1 MWPKSHLATEHLPD
15 NCVITPI
22 FSLSNTLTSQQV
34 FHTQIGNHHIAAF
47 LITYVQYFSYFH
59 LPTSVSALQCFHFS
73 HYKNGTNNSCY
84 ICVHT
89 VIGLSLMKLL
99 LLNML
104 HRVMQKNW
112 ELIKEDSSQ
121 SKTRS
126 VCILILNYSLTFGV
140 GMNLSLREWHVLYV
154 SNTQTSKDSLCTC
167 CMLNKNQNLPL

>member
-1 MWPKSHLATEHLPD
+1 MELFPHTYSLSLPLELSQITDIPTSTTMDVTKKSSCYGTFAIQLCDHTHLQALR
-15 NCVITPI
+15 
-22 FSLSNTLTSQQV
+22 LSNTLTSQQV

-47 LITYVQYFSYFH
+47 LITYVKYFSYFH

-99 LLNML
+99 SLYML

-112 ELIKEDSSQ
+112 ELIKEYSSQ

-126 VCILILNYSLTFGV
+126 VCILILNYSLTFDF
-140 GMNLSLREWHVLYV
+140 Y
-154 SNTQTSKDSLCTC
+154 
-167 CMLNKNQNLPL
+167 